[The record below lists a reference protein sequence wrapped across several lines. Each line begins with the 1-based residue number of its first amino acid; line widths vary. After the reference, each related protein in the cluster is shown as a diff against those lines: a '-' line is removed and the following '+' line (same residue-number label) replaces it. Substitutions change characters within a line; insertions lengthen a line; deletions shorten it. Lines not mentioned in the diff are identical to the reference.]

1 MTEHERDNWE
11 HELMLEG
18 DADCFESEDWS
29 NHRSVMVDPEVHRGF
44 FQDSYRARAV
54 EILARIASENV
65 DCGIEDA
72 EKMDELLT
80 QTLAL
85 VAQSS
90 RDASSVKRFDFEG
103 TTPAATRA
111 GETGADC
118 KGCDLVNDTLLDE
131 HIDAGLQGQRI
142 LVDLVA
148 FFISESSQMRTHELR
163 MVQHYLQA
171 ALDIARGSTTRPTNF
186 FGDDPF

>member
-18 DADCFESEDWS
+18 DTDDR
-29 NHRSVMVDPEVHRGF
+29 NYHSVVVDPEVHRGF

-72 EKMDELLT
+72 QEMDGLLT

-85 VAQSS
+85 VTKNSQ
-90 RDASSVKRFDFEG
+90 DASDVKRFDSEG
-103 TTPAATRA
+103 TTPASESA
-111 GETGADC
+111 GETSADC
-118 KGCDLVNDTLLDE
+118 RGCNLVNYTLLDE
-131 HIDAGLQGQRI
+131 HIDAGQQGKRI

-148 FFISESSQMRTHELR
+148 FFISESSRMRTHELR

-186 FGDDPF
+186 FSEEPF

>member
-11 HELMLEG
+11 HEMMLEG
-18 DADCFESEDWS
+18 DTDDR
-29 NHRSVMVDPEVHRGF
+29 NYHSVVVDPEVHRGF

-72 EKMDELLT
+72 QEMDGLLT

-85 VAQSS
+85 VTKNSQ
-90 RDASSVKRFDFEG
+90 DASDVKRFDSEG
-103 TTPAATRA
+103 TTPASESA
-111 GETGADC
+111 GETSADC
-118 KGCDLVNDTLLDE
+118 RGCNLVNYTLLDE
-131 HIDAGLQGQRI
+131 HIDAGQQGKRI
-142 LVDLVA
+142 LVDLVE
-148 FFISESSQMRTHELR
+148 FFISESSRMQTHELR

-186 FGDDPF
+186 FSEEPF